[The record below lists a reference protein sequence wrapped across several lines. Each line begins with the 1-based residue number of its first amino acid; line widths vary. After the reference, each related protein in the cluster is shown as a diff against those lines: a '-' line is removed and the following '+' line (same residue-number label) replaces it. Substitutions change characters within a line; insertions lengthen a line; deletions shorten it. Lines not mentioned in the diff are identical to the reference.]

1 MVEGRIALTEAEM
14 NQYRPRLTIYTQTKH
29 LRWPMTWTP
38 MALHEERDG
47 KLVSGQ
53 NTTKMLGWR
62 EGRKR
67 LKRLGLTWDVVRIV
81 RRSRS
86 ST

>member
-1 MVEGRIALTEAEM
+1 L
-14 NQYRPRLTIYTQTKH
+14 NQYRPRLTIYTLTTQ

-38 MALHEERDG
+38 MALHEARDG

-53 NTTKMLGWR
+53 NMTKLLGWR

-67 LKRLGLTWDVVRIV
+67 LKRSHTTWDTVRMM
-81 RRSRS
+81 RRSPYY
-86 ST
+86 